1 MLTIHLIAAARPN
14 FMKIAPLYHALKDKT
29 WANPVLVHTGQHY
42 DLNMSDVFFHDLMLP
57 SPDIHLG
64 IGSGSHAEQTGK
76 VMIAYEKI
84 LLEHQPD
91 MVIVVGD
98 VNATVACT
106 LAAVKVNYSATH
118 LKTSKNTDFGRPIV
132 AHLEAGLRSFDRDM
146 PEEINRLV
154 TDTLSDVLWTPS
166 IDGNKNLLKE
176 GIAEDKITLVGNIM
190 LDSYEMLRSKIES
203 QTLYSELGFTQED
216 YAVIT
221 LHRPSNVDRK
231 EILEQFC
238 TNIIA
243 LSKSIPLCFPI
254 HPRTKKQL
262 IEYDLYSRLSSEDY
276 IILTEPL
283 NYIRFMNL
291 VFNSR
296 MVITDS
302 GGIQE
307 ETTYLGIPCLTLRD
321 NTERP
326 ITVSH
331 GTNKLCNIDNFH
343 ELALEVSKR
352 NFNSPTAIKYWDG
365 KTSNRIIESILFNM
379 NRSSVNTDKFN

>member
-1 MLTIHLIAAARPN
+1 
-14 FMKIAPLYHALKDKT
+14 
-29 WANPVLVHTGQHY
+29 
-42 DLNMSDVFFHDLMLP
+42 MLP
-57 SPDIHLG
+57 SPDIHLC

-76 VMIAYEKI
+76 VMMAYEKI
-84 LLEHQPD
+84 LLEYQPE

-106 LAAVKVNYSATH
+106 LAAVKVNYSGTNS
-118 LKTSKNTDFGRPIV
+118 KSSKNSDFIRPII
-132 AHLEAGLRSFDRDM
+132 AHLEAGLRSFDRYM
-146 PEEINRLV
+146 PEEVNRIV
-154 TDTLSDVLWTPS
+154 TDSLSDILWTPS
-166 IDGNKNLLKE
+166 IDGNNNLLKE
-176 GIAEDKITLVGNIM
+176 GLDEDKITLVGNIM
-190 LDSYEMLRSKIES
+190 LDSYEMLRRKIE
-203 QTLYSELGFTQED
+203 TLSIYSELGLTHKH

-221 LHRPSNVDRK
+221 LHRPSNVDHK
-231 EILEQFC
+231 DILEQFC
-238 TNIIA
+238 SKIIA

-262 IEYDLYSRLSSEDY
+262 INYNLYTRLSSEDN

-291 VFNSR
+291 VLNSR

-326 ITVSH
+326 ITISH
-331 GTNKLCNIDNFH
+331 GTNKLCNIYDFY
-343 ELALEVSKR
+343 ELALEVSNH
-352 NFNSPTAIKYWDG
+352 NFSSPTQIKFWDG
-365 KTSNRIIESILFNM
+365 KTSDRIIDSILFNM
-379 NRSSVNTDKFN
+379 NRLSFYSDKSKKLNEI